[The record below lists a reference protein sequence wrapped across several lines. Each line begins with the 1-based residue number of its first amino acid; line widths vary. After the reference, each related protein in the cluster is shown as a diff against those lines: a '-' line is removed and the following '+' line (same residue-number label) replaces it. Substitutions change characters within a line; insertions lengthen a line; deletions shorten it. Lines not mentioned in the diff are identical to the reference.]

1 MPQSTQPRFVSLL
14 TKATLALVLAGGR
27 GTRLM
32 QLTEWRAKPAVPF
45 GGKFRIIDFPLSNC
59 INSGIRRIGVVT
71 QYKAH
76 SLIRHLQRGWSFLHG
91 EFDEAVELLPASQ
104 RIEESWY
111 RGTADAVYQNLD
123 IIRSHKP
130 EFVLVLAGDHI
141 YKMDYGKMLSDHV
154 SSKADV
160 TVGVVDVPIGAAEEL
175 GTMTVDERGR
185 VRSFVEKSSNPPAIP
200 GRPDMTLASMG
211 IYVFNAALLYDELA
225 RDLADPTSTHDFGHD
240 ILPALVPR
248 CNVVSHQF
256 ATSGVVTEEGKL
268 PYWRDVGTL
277 DAYWEANMDLTKTLP
292 QLNLYDSSWPI
303 WTYQEQ
309 VPPAKFVLDETDRR
323 GMAINSIVSGGVII
337 SGSLVRR
344 SLVSTS
350 VRINS
355 FSDIEDC
362 VILPNVTIRRHC
374 RLRRVII
381 DKLCDIPEGTV
392 VGEDPE
398 ADARRFYR
406 TESGITLITPEML
419 GQRVHHAG

>member
-160 TVGVVDVPIGAAEEL
+160 TVGVVEVPIGAAEEL

-185 VRSFVEKSSNPPAIP
+185 VRSFVEKSPKPPAIP

-240 ILPALVPR
+240 MLPALVPR
-248 CNVVSHQF
+248 CNVVAHQF
-256 ATSGVVTEEGKL
+256 ATSGVVTEEGTL

-309 VPPAKFVLDETDRR
+309 VPPAKFVLDESDRR